1 MFKSLRILI
10 VHDNQT
16 ILRIFREIL
25 DEHLVYCTQSGA
37 EALAQAEK
45 IPFDLA
51 FTNHHLEEMN
61 GVELALLLKKITP
74 HLPIVLLARDLSS
87 EVLEVARKHTAAILL
102 AKPFSLTT
110 IKAIVQLLQHEE
122 ECQESD

>member
-1 MFKSLRILI
+1 MLKSLRILI
-10 VHDNQT
+10 VHDDQT
-16 ILRIFREIL
+16 ILRVFREML
-25 DEHLVYCTQSGA
+25 DEHLVYSTQSGE

-61 GVELALLLKKITP
+61 GAELALLLKKITP
-74 HLPIVLLARDLSS
+74 HLPVVLLAKDISS

-110 IKAIVQLLQHEE
+110 IKTIVQLLQGEE
-122 ECQESD
+122 ECQELD